1 MSDNNQE
8 KQSPTQQ
15 QPATPKEQ
23 PKPDSKPT
31 ELPKPNQGETVTKGG

>member
-8 KQSPTQQ
+8 KQTPQPT
-15 QPATPKEQ
+15 PPKEQ
-23 PKPDSKPT
+23 PKPTSKPT